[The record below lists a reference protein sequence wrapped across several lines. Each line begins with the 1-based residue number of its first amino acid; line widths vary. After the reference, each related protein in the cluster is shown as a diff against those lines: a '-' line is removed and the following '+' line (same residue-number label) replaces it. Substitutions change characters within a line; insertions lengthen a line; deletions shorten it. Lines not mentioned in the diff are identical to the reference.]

1 LTFLTLCGILGSKY
15 QENILPEAVQRVNWV
30 DVLTVILLLRTCYIG
45 AKTGLS
51 EEIFRIIG
59 VVFALYI
66 SMGFYSPIGSRINAG
81 FSLPQELVD
90 GVSFLILIL
99 LSMLSLKLVA
109 LGVTKVVKL
118 AFADKIN
125 QWGGFIS
132 GLLRGA
138 LLLSLLFTLFGILQ
152 VDYLVKSVEERSL
165 TGPYISRIAPYA
177 YKVVARNSPEAIK
190 IEEQK

>member
-1 LTFLTLCGILGSKY
+1 M
-15 QENILPEAVQRVNWV
+15 PEVFQRVNWV

-45 AKTGLS
+45 ARTGLS
-51 EEIFRIIG
+51 EEVFRMIG
-59 VVFALYI
+59 VLMALYI
-66 SMGFYSPIGSRINAG
+66 SMSFYSPLGSRINAG
-81 FSLPQELVD
+81 FSLPQELID

-109 LGVTKVVKL
+109 IGVTKVVKL

-125 QWGGFIS
+125 QWGGFVS

-138 LLLSLLFTLFGILQ
+138 IMLSLLFTLFGILQ

-165 TGPYISRIAPYA
+165 TGPYIQKIAPYA
-177 YKVVARNSPEAIK
+177 YQVVVRASPEEVK
-190 IEEQK
+190 LNTTK

>member
-1 LTFLTLCGILGSKY
+1 M
-15 QENILPEAVQRVNWV
+15 PEAFQRINWV

-45 AKTGLS
+45 ARTGLS
-51 EEIFRIIG
+51 EEVFKMVG
-59 VVFALYI
+59 VLLALYI
-66 SMGFYSPIGSRINAG
+66 SMSFYSPLGSRINEG

-109 LGVTKVVKL
+109 MGVTKVVKL

-138 LLLSLLFTLFGILQ
+138 ILMSLLFALFGILQ
-152 VDYLVKSVEERSL
+152 VDYLVKSVDERSL
-165 TGPYISRIAPYA
+165 TGPYIKKIAPYA
-177 YKVVARNSPEAIK
+177 YQVVVRTSPEEIK
-190 IEEQK
+190 LDK

>member
-1 LTFLTLCGILGSKY
+1 
-15 QENILPEAVQRVNWV
+15 LPEAFQRVNWV

-45 AKTGLS
+45 ARTGLS
-51 EEIFRIIG
+51 EEVFKMVG
-59 VVFALYI
+59 VLLALYI
-66 SMGFYSPIGSRINAG
+66 SMSFYSPLGSKINGG
-81 FSLPQELVD
+81 FSLPQNLVD

-99 LSMLSLKLVA
+99 LCMLSLKLVA

-138 LLLSLLFTLFGILQ
+138 ILMSLLFALFGILQ
-152 VDYLVKSVEERSL
+152 VDYLVKSVDERSL
-165 TGPYISRIAPYA
+165 TGPYIKKIAPYV
-177 YKVVARNSPEAIK
+177 YQVVVRTSPEEIK
-190 IEEQK
+190 LDK

>member
-1 LTFLTLCGILGSKY
+1 MLPNIRRM
-15 QENILPEAVQRVNWV
+15 ILPEVVQRINWV

-51 EEIFRIIG
+51 EEVFKIIG

-66 SMGFYSPIGSRINAG
+66 SMGFYSPIGSRINSG

-125 QWGGFIS
+125 HWGGFIS

-138 LLLSLLFTLFGILQ
+138 ILLSLLFTLFGILQ

-165 TGPYISRIAPYA
+165 TGPYISKIAPYA
-177 YKVVARNSPEAIK
+177 YQVVARNSPEEIK